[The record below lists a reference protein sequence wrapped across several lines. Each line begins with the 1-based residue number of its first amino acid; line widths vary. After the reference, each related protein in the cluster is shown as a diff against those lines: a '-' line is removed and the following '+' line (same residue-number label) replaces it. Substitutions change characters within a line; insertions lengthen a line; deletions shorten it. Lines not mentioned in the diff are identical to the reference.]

1 MFLEIVTPEASIFQ
15 GEVDSVTVPGVV
27 GEFQILN
34 NHAPI
39 VSLLQEG
46 KVRINGNLTIPEAF
60 ESQFSNGDNGSKVLK
75 INSGTIEMSD
85 NKIIILVD
93 WSVLLDSIKHPRLFG
108 GDFFCSFFSGL
119 SDLMLIKAVTESFV
133 SVTKE

>member
-15 GEVDSVTVPGVV
+15 GEVDTVTVPGVV

-46 KVRINGNLTIPEAF
+46 KVRINGSFTLDEAY
-60 ESQFSNGDNGSKVLK
+60 ENQFSNGDNGSKVLAIK
-75 INSGTIEMSD
+75 SGTIEMSD

-93 WSVLLDSIKHPRLFG
+93 
-108 GDFFCSFFSGL
+108 
-119 SDLMLIKAVTESFV
+119 
-133 SVTKE
+133 

>member
-15 GEVDSVTVPGVV
+15 GEVETVTVPGVV

-46 KVRINGNLTIPEAF
+46 KVKINGNLTIDEAF
-60 ESQFSNGDNGSKVLK
+60 ESQFSNGDNGSKVLQ

-93 WSVLLDSIKHPRLFG
+93 
-108 GDFFCSFFSGL
+108 
-119 SDLMLIKAVTESFV
+119 
-133 SVTKE
+133 

>member
-15 GEVDSVTVPGVV
+15 GEVDTVTVPGVV

-46 KVRINGNLTIPEAF
+46 KVRINGNFTLDEAY
-60 ESQFSNGDNGSKVLK
+60 ENQFSNGDNGSKILN

-93 WSVLLDSIKHPRLFG
+93 
-108 GDFFCSFFSGL
+108 
-119 SDLMLIKAVTESFV
+119 
-133 SVTKE
+133 

>member
-15 GEVDSVTVPGVV
+15 GEVDSVTVPGVD
-27 GEFQILN
+27 GQFQMLN

-46 KVRINGNLTIPEAF
+46 NVKIQGDLSFDEEYQDRF
-60 ESQFSNGDNGSKVLK
+60 ESVDKTTSVLP
-75 INSGTIEMSD
+75 IQSGTVELND

-93 WSVLLDSIKHPRLFG
+93 
-108 GDFFCSFFSGL
+108 
-119 SDLMLIKAVTESFV
+119 
-133 SVTKE
+133 

>member
-15 GEVDSVTVPGVV
+15 GEVETVTVPGVV

-46 KVRINGNLTIPEAF
+46 KVRINGDFTIDEAF
-60 ESQFSNGDNGSKVLK
+60 ENQFSNGDNGSKVLK

-93 WSVLLDSIKHPRLFG
+93 
-108 GDFFCSFFSGL
+108 
-119 SDLMLIKAVTESFV
+119 
-133 SVTKE
+133 